1 MLIRCSDQAGCI
13 SCFSL
18 SGFVCVSCSAANL
31 YLTLKPILSLLATVM
46 ADGKGGF
53 NELLFLLEIKLSL

>member
-1 MLIRCSDQAGCI
+1 MTRQDA
-13 SCFSL
+13 SL
-18 SGFVCVSCSAANL
+18 ASLCLVLSAFHATAANL